1 MDRQVYKLEGFQEF
15 EDQLRELAKS
25 YRSDTVARRTLVKA
39 AMTAMKPVEDM
50 TRQVA
55 PYDSTSNFPIHLR
68 NTVRL
73 DARIPNGRD
82 KMSDYVSLDD
92 AAIAVVSV
100 KKSAVSLA
108 QEFGTKDLNPQPF
121 LRPSLQRQANSVLSI
136 LKSELARI
144 IPEYAA
150 SLRRKK

>member
-1 MDRQVYKLEGFQEF
+1 MERKVYRLEGFEELEQ
-15 EDQLRELAKS
+15 QLMQLGKA
-25 YRSDTVARRTLVKA
+25 YRTDTVARRTLVKA
-39 AMTAMKPVEDM
+39 AEAAMKPVEDM
-50 TRQVA
+50 TRQTA
-55 PYDSTSNFPIHLR
+55 PYDSTSSGPIHLR
-68 NTVRL
+68 DTVRL

-82 KMSDYVSLDD
+82 KMSDYVSDDD

-108 QEFGTKDLNPQPF
+108 QEFGTKKLNPQPF
-121 LRPSLQRQANSVLSI
+121 LRLSLSTQATSVLSI
-136 LKSELARI
+136 LKTELARI

>member
-1 MDRQVYKLEGFQEF
+1 MDRQVYRLEGFQEF

-25 YRSDTVARRTLVKA
+25 YRGDTIARRTLVKA

-50 TRQVA
+50 TRQIA
-55 PYDSTSNFPIHLR
+55 PYDSSSNKPIHLR

-108 QEFGTKDLNPQPF
+108 QEFGTKDISPQPF

-136 LKSELARI
+136 LKTELARI

>member
-1 MDRQVYKLEGFQEF
+1 MERKVYRLEGFEEF
-15 EDQLRELAKS
+15 EQQLRELGKA
-25 YRSDTVARRTLVKA
+25 YRADTVARRTLVKA
-39 AMTAMKPVEDM
+39 AEASMKPVENT
-50 TRQVA
+50 TRQLA
-55 PYDSTSNFPIHLR
+55 PYDSSSNGPIHLR
-68 NTVRL
+68 DTVRL

-82 KMSDYVSLDD
+82 KMSDYVSPDD

-108 QEFGTKDLNPQPF
+108 QEFGTRKIDAQPF
-121 LRPSLQRQANSVLSI
+121 LRPSLSREATSVLSI
-136 LKSELARI
+136 LKTELARI